1 MINSM
6 GYMLT
11 QYIVCHDKQYG
22 LHAYMINNGL
32 HAYTIVC
39 HDKQYG
45 LHAYTIYMLTQYI
58 VCHDKQYGLHA
69 YTIYSLS

>member
-22 LHAYMINNGL
+22 
-32 HAYTIVC
+32 C
-39 HDKQYG
+39 HDNSMG
-45 LHAYTIYMLTQYI
+45 YMLTQYI

>member
-11 QYIVCHDKQYG
+11 QC
-22 LHAYMINNGL
+22 L
-32 HAYTIVC
+32 
-39 HDKQYG
+39 
-45 LHAYTIYMLTQYI
+45 

>member
-22 LHAYMINNGL
+22 INSMG
-32 HAYTIVC
+32 
-39 HDKQYG
+39 
-45 LHAYTIYMLTQYI
+45 YMLTQYI

>member
-11 QYIVCHDKQYG
+11 QYIVCHDKQ
-22 LHAYMINNGL
+22 LH
-32 HAYTIVC
+32 
-39 HDKQYG
+39 
-45 LHAYTIYMLTQYI
+45 
-58 VCHDKQYGLHA
+58 GLHA

>member
-6 GYMLT
+6 GYILT
-11 QYIVCHDKQYG
+11 QYIVCHDNSMGY
-22 LHAYMINNGL
+22 L
-32 HAYTIVC
+32 
-39 HDKQYG
+39 
-45 LHAYTIYMLTQYI
+45 LTQYI

>member
-22 LHAYMINNGL
+22 LHAY
-32 HAYTIVC
+32 
-39 HDKQYG
+39 
-45 LHAYTIYMLTQYI
+45 TQYI

>member
-22 LHAYMINNGL
+22 LHAY
-32 HAYTIVC
+32 TIYSLSC
-39 HDKQYG
+39 MG
-45 LHAYTIYMLTQYI
+45 YMLTQYI

>member
-22 LHAYMINNGL
+22 LHAY
-32 HAYTIVC
+32 
-39 HDKQYG
+39 
-45 LHAYTIYMLTQYI
+45 TIYSFCHGINTQYI
-58 VCHDKQYGLHA
+58 VVIKHGLHN
-69 YTIYSLS
+69 I

>member
-6 GYMLT
+6 GYILT

-22 LHAYMINNGL
+22 LL
-32 HAYTIVC
+32 
-39 HDKQYG
+39 
-45 LHAYTIYMLTQYI
+45 
-58 VCHDKQYGLHA
+58 A

>member
-11 QYIVCHDKQYG
+11 QYIVCHDKHKHNIYG
-22 LHAYMINNGL
+22 MG
-32 HAYTIVC
+32 
-39 HDKQYG
+39 
-45 LHAYTIYMLTQYI
+45 YMLTQYI

>member
-11 QYIVCHDKQYG
+11 QYIVCHKQYK
-22 LHAYMINNGL
+22 
-32 HAYTIVC
+32 
-39 HDKQYG
+39 HDKQYMG
-45 LHAYTIYMLTQYI
+45 YMLTQYI